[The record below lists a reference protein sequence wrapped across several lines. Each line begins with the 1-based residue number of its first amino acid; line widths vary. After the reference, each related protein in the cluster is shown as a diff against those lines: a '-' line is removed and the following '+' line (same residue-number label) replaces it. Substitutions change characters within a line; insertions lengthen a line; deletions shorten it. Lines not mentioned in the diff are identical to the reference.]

1 MREGYRGKH
10 SKPPIFRCSWSILSL
25 LAACSPAPAAPDAA
39 AWHAVL
45 QGLEPTLLCVWGTA
59 PNDVFAVGGPRG
71 NGTPSAVL
79 HYDGRAWKDLAP
91 GGTET
96 FWWAHG
102 VSDQD
107 VWIVG
112 EAGRTAHW
120 DGAAFHEYVSG
131 TTATLYGVW
140 AAAPND
146 VWAVGG
152 TPGGGTAQPNDV
164 VLHFDGAAWT
174 ASPLPQTL
182 GRAHFK
188 VWGTAAD
195 NLYVVGEFGTIWHR
209 SGATW
214 SLEANPAT
222 GNLTT
227 VAGCGPG
234 EVYAVGGRDVLRS
247 DGTTWVRLGVSTML
261 TNDVSGVSCA
271 SSGHV
276 VIVGFGGL
284 KQRLTGGSW
293 QDDFGAPPFS
303 DLHGVW
309 ADPTGGYWAAG
320 GDFITDPQPG
330 AARLGVVAYYG
341 SAVPSSAIQ
350 P

>member
-1 MREGYRGKH
+1 MK
-10 SKPPIFRCSWSILSL
+10 SALSILAF
-25 LAACSPAPAAPDAA
+25 LAGCGSASATPGVG

-45 QGLEPTLLCVWGTA
+45 QGLKPTLLCVWGTA

-79 HYDGRAWKDLAP
+79 HYDGHGWKDLAP

-96 FWWAHG
+96 FWWADG
-102 VSDQD
+102 TSNRD

-112 EAGRTAHW
+112 EGGRITHF
-120 DGAAFHEYVSG
+120 DGLAFREHLSG

-140 AAAPND
+140 ASAAND

-152 TPGGGTAQPNDV
+152 TPGGGTSRPNDV
-164 VLHFDGAAWT
+164 VLHFDGAGWT
-174 ASPLPQTL
+174 ASPLPQVL

-195 NLYVVGEFGTIWHR
+195 NLYVVGEYGTIWHR
-209 SGATW
+209 TGTTW
-214 SLEANPAT
+214 HLESNPAT

-247 DGTTWVRLGVSTML
+247 DGATWVRLDVSGML
-261 TNDVSGVSCA
+261 TNDVNGVACA
-271 SSGHV
+271 SPGHV
-276 VIVGFGGL
+276 AIVGFGGL
-284 KQRLTGGSW
+284 KQRLVGGRW
-293 QDDFGAPPFS
+293 QDDFGAQPFS

-309 ADPTGGYWAAG
+309 ADAAGGYWAAG
-320 GDFITDPQPG
+320 GDFVTDPQAG
-330 AARLGVVAYYG
+330 ASRLGVVAYYG
-341 SAVPSSAIQ
+341 VAVPSSVFE